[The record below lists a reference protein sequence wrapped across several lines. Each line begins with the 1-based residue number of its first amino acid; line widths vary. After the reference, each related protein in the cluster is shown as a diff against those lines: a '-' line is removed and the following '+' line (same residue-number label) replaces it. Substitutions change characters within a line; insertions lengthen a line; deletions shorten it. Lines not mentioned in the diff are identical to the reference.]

1 MVKSPVWLEHKV
13 LQTAERE
20 AEDILDEI
28 KLSSLYVTGNPRKLN
43 KEVLYSDLCFKK
55 ETKTIDCF

>member
-13 LQTAERE
+13 LQAAERE

-43 KEVLYSDLCFKK
+43 KEILYSDLCFKK
-55 ETKTIDCF
+55 